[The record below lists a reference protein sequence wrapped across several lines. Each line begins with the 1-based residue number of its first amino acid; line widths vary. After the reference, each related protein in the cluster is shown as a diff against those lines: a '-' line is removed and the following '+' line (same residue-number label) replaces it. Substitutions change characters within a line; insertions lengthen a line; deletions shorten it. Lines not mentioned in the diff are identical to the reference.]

1 MLSSTEIE
9 LLKNALLRTSV
20 AVVCGCIAVA
30 FLMCIIKQNKRLY
43 AM

>member
-43 AM
+43 TM